1 MWCRTSRL
9 SMLCCSLALAVAALA
24 SAQTTG
30 GRASNEPLVIQNV
43 TVIDVSKGSSK
54 SGQSIVIQQ
63 GVISAVDRASRIR
76 IPAGATIIDGTGK
89 FVIPGLADMH
99 NHLATAG
106 DLQHLL
112 AFGITTV
119 FSPGMT
125 LDAFRAVK
133 AATRDE
139 GSAYPRFFS
148 AGAVFTAEGGHDPS
162 RGTAS
167 FRPKSSDEARENV
180 RTLKAA
186 GVDAIKIILDAASDR
201 RSQLYPVVP
210 REIQAAVIEEAH
222 KNGLRIFAHAPE
234 YKLANDFMRMG
245 GDGLVHGVAD
255 APVDE
260 GFIELMRSKQAPYIT
275 TTTLYEAIADY
286 AGFVRRQAAFDLLG
300 LLTPPQVSQM
310 TSPQM
315 VEQVNARFGDLAA
328 AGYQKAL
335 PTIRANAKRLFEA
348 GVLVVAGTDTAVPGV
363 LPGYASQM
371 ELVLLANAGLGNAGA
386 LRCATINAQKMV
398 GRDQQLG
405 SVEIGK
411 LADMVMLNAD
421 PTADIQNIRGV
432 HRVIKAGK
440 IYEPASL
447 LGKAPDR

>member
-1 MWCRTSRL
+1 MWCRISRL
-9 SMLCCSLALAVAALA
+9 SLLCCSLALAVAALP

-30 GRASNEPLVIQNV
+30 GRASNAPLVIQNV
-43 TVIDVSKGSSK
+43 TVIDISKGSSK
-54 SGQSIVIQQ
+54 SGQGIVIQQ
-63 GVISAVDRASRIR
+63 GVISAVDRASGIL
-76 IPAGATIIDGTGK
+76 IPGGATVIDGTGK
-89 FVIPGLADMH
+89 LVIPGLADMH

-106 DLQHLL
+106 DLQQLL

-167 FRPKSSDEARENV
+167 FRPKTSEEARENV

-201 RSQLYPVVP
+201 RSQQYPVVP
-210 REIQAAVIEEAH
+210 REIRAAVIDEAH

-234 YKLANDFMRMG
+234 YTLANDFMQMG
-245 GDGLVHGVAD
+245 GDGLVHGAAD

-260 GFIELMRSKQAPYIT
+260 RFIELMRSKQAPYIT

-286 AGFVRRQAAFDLLG
+286 AGFVRRQAAFDRPG
-300 LLTPPQVSQM
+300 LLTPPQISQM
-310 TSPQM
+310 TSPEM
-315 VEQVNARFGDLAA
+315 VAQVNARFGDLAA

-335 PTIRANAKRLFEA
+335 PTIRANAKRLFDA

-371 ELVLLANAGLGNAGA
+371 ELVLLANAGLGPVGA

-398 GRDQQLG
+398 GRDKQLG
-405 SVEIGK
+405 SVETGK
-411 LADMVMLNAD
+411 LADLLVLNAD
-421 PTADIQNIRGV
+421 PIADIQNIRTI

-440 IYEPASL
+440 VYEPAAL
-447 LGKAPDR
+447 LVKEPGR